1 MIHQNKRFGHEEEFS
16 ASHTLDY
23 YPSILILDQ
32 IPDFFKK
39 SGI

>member
-1 MIHQNKRFGHEEEFS
+1 LVVRSYAISLNHF
-16 ASHTLDY
+16 A
-23 YPSILILDQ
+23 ILVKN